1 MLTPDRW
8 RIVEQIFTDAAAVPE
23 ADRQAFLDAACEGD
37 QMVRAEV
44 ESLLAADARPFLDA
58 SLAGHLAVD
67 WLGDDQGDLKGTEV
81 DHYRILSWL
90 GAGGMGEVYIAEDTT
105 LGRRVAIK
113 VLPGAFTADASR
125 LRRFTDEAR
134 AASALNHPNIVTVY
148 GVGDVDGRP
157 YIASELVEGETLRA
171 RLTRGP
177 LPAEEALAIVRQL
190 ASALEAAHAAGI
202 VHRDVKP
209 ENVMLRPDG
218 YVKLV
223 DFGVAKLAG
232 SGAIARVSGPMTG
245 SGVAIGTADY
255 MGPEQ
260 AAGQQVDGRAD
271 VYSLCVVL
279 FEMITSALPR
289 ELGSA
294 SDVAEIQMPPALL
307 HVIRKGLASKA
318 DDRHQS
324 AAELQRAL
332 APFGQASSIPAG
344 QLIVAGIAL
353 TILVAGGLAAWRFTR
368 PPQASIAPAGAAAPT
383 TLAVLPFQTIG
394 LQDNDAYLGLGLTDA
409 VITQVGALT
418 GIRVRPT
425 TSVREFTQSD
435 VDIGAVARKL
445 QVDHVLSGLVQR
457 SGEQVRVTVQLINAA
472 SGASLWSA
480 RVDASPKNW
489 FELQDLVSDRVVTTL
504 LKDAGEPDRPQAA
517 ASRTVN
523 PEAYEFYLR
532 GRYFL
537 SRANRRDL
545 ERALE
550 LFQQSVA
557 LDPKYALGHAAVAQA
572 YHRLAVN
579 ITEGA
584 SPKTS
589 LPLAQESAERALSL
603 DPEVPEAHYV
613 IGAVKFYQYDW
624 KGAGESLERAARLRP
639 NAGDIQ
645 RLYGW
650 YLFTMGRYDD
660 SLAVMK
666 AARQVDPT
674 DGLTAENY
682 AIVLDAA
689 GQFDEAMR
697 QLDDAAALQPLSTR
711 PDGRRTGMLER
722 HERFD
727 ELIAVRQRILRAN
740 GNNAEADRLG
750 TLYSTGGYT
759 AVVKD
764 EASRIDRLGCIRAAR
779 VSVMLDRKAEAVKY
793 LNKCVDEGHTW
804 VPVIPVDGA
813 FAALHGDRAFTTF
826 LARINR

>member
-1 MLTPDRW
+1 MLTPERW
-8 RIVEQIFTDAAAVPE
+8 PIVERIFTEAAALPE
-23 ADRQAFLDAACEGD
+23 EDRAAFLEVACEGD
-37 QMVRAEV
+37 QAVRSEV

-67 WLGDDQGDLKGTEV
+67 WLDDEQGDLKGTEV

-90 GAGGMGEVYIAEDTT
+90 GAGGMGEVYVAEDAT

-148 GVGDVDGRP
+148 GVGDVNGRP

-171 RLTRGP
+171 RLANGP
-177 LPAEEALAIVRQL
+177 LPRDQALTIVRQL

-218 YVKLV
+218 YVKLL

-232 SGAIARVSGPMTG
+232 SGVLPRVTGPMTG

-255 MGPEQ
+255 MAPEQ

-271 VYSLCVVL
+271 VYSLSVVL
-279 FEMITSALPR
+279 FEMITGGLPR
-289 ELGSA
+289 ELGS
-294 SDVAEIQMPPALL
+294 SDVAEIRMPPALL
-307 HVIRKGLASKA
+307 RVIRKGLASKA

-324 AAELQRAL
+324 ATELQRAL
-332 APFGQASSIPAG
+332 APFGQASSMPAR
-344 QLIVAGIAL
+344 QLAVAGVVL
-353 TILVAGGLAAWRFTR
+353 TILVAAGVAAWLSR
-368 PPQASIAPAGAAAPT
+368 PPQASIVPTGAAAPT

-394 LQDNDAYLGLGLTDA
+394 LEDDDTYLGLGLTDA

-418 GIRVRPT
+418 RITVRPT

-445 QVDHVLSGLVQR
+445 QADHVLSGLVQR
-457 SGEQVRVTVQLINAA
+457 SGERVRVTVQLINAA

-489 FELQDLVSDRVVTTL
+489 FELQDLVSDRIVSTL
-504 LKDAGEPDRPQAA
+504 LKDADEPERRQAA
-517 ASRTVN
+517 ATRTVN

-537 SRANRRDL
+537 ARANRRDL

-557 LDPKYALGHAAVAQA
+557 LDPAYPLGHAAVAQA
-572 YHRLAVN
+572 YHRLALN
-579 ITEGA
+579 LTEGA
-584 SPKTS
+584 SPRTT
-589 LPLAQESAERALSL
+589 LPLAKESAERALSL
-603 DPEVPEAHYV
+603 DPDVPEAHYV

-624 KGAGESLERAARLRP
+624 QGAGESLERAARLRP

-650 YLFTMGRYDD
+650 YLFAMGRSED

-689 GQFDEAMR
+689 GRFDDAMR
-697 QLDDAAALQPLSTR
+697 QLDDAAALQPSSTR

-722 HERFD
+722 HQRYD
-727 ELIAVRQRILRAN
+727 ELIAVRQRMLRAG
-740 GNNAEADRLG
+740 GNAAEADRLG
-750 TLYSTGGYT
+750 NLYMSGGYPT
-759 AVVKD
+759 VVKD
-764 EASRIDRLGCIRAAR
+764 EASRIDRIGCIRAAR
-779 VSVMLDRKAEAVKY
+779 VSVILGRKADAVGY
-793 LNKCVDEGHTW
+793 LHKCVDEGHTW
-804 VPVIPVDGA
+804 VPVVPVDAA
-813 FAALHGDRAFTTF
+813 FAPLHGDPAFTRF